1 MDSLREEERGT
12 DSGREDRG
20 LTLASGAAVA
30 GVVALAVL
38 VAFALFGGGSSYT
51 VKAGFAN
58 AGQLVRGNQV
68 QVGGSA
74 IGTVS
79 DIELGSSGEAVVTMK
94 IEDEFQPLHEGTR
107 ATIRATSLSGIANR
121 YVAIDPGPN
130 DAEEIEDGG
139 RIAADD
145 ASAPVD
151 LDQLFNTLDPQTRE
165 GLRKFVRGQGTYYA
179 NRGEDARRSLEYLSP
194 ALSST
199 SRLTREI
206 ALDKQ
211 IFSRFLTDTAS
222 LVSAVA
228 ERRTDLAQLVGNT
241 SVAATA
247 IADES
252 ASLSRALQL
261 LPGTLRKA
269 NTTFVNLRSTL
280 DDLDVLVAESKPATR
295 ELAPFLRRLQP
306 LVREARP
313 TIRDL
318 RLLISRAGPAND
330 LIELTSR
337 APRLANLASR
347 TFPRAIRTLDRSQ
360 ENVEYAR
367 LYTPDLTG
375 WITKFAEAAANYDAN
390 GHFARVQPIFLPFS
404 YNAAEN
410 ELEPKPDSERLSG
423 LELGQF
429 RRCPGGSVQPSPDGS
444 APVAA
449 EDCDPSTTPPGP

>member
-1 MDSLREEERGT
+1 M
-12 DSGREDRG
+12 
-20 LTLASGAAVA
+20 VA
-30 GVVALAVL
+30 GVVALVVL

-51 VKAGFAN
+51 VTADFEN

-68 QVGGSA
+68 QVGSSA
-74 IGTVS
+74 VGTVS
-79 DIELGSSGEAVVTMK
+79 DIELGSSGEAVVTMQ
-94 IEDEFQPLHEGTR
+94 IEDDFGPLHEGTR

-121 YVAIDPGPN
+121 YVALEPGPN
-130 DAEEIEDGG
+130 DAEEIDDGG
-139 RIAADD
+139 RIAADNT
-145 ASAPVD
+145 AAPVD
-151 LDQLFNTLDPQTRE
+151 LDQLFNTLDPRTRD
-165 GLRKFVRGQGTYYA
+165 GLSKFIRGQGTYYSG
-179 NRGEDARRSLEYLSP
+179 RGEDARRSLEYLSP

-206 ALDKQ
+206 ARDKLV
-211 IFSRFLTDTAS
+211 FSRFLTDTAS
-222 LVSAVA
+222 LVGAVA
-228 ERRTDLAQLVGNT
+228 ERRNDLAQLVGNT
-241 SVAATA
+241 SATATA

-295 ELAPFLRRLQP
+295 ELAPFLRRLEP

-318 RLLISRAGPAND
+318 RLLISRSGPTND
-330 LIELTSR
+330 LIELTSQ
-337 APRLANLASR
+337 APRLADLAES

-390 GHFARVQPIFLPFS
+390 GHFARVQPVFLQFG
-404 YNAAEN
+404 YNAATN
-410 ELEPKPDSERLSG
+410 QLEPKPDSERLTG
-423 LELGQF
+423 LEFGQF
-429 RRCPGGSVQPSPDGS
+429 RRCPGGSVQPPPDGS

>member
-1 MDSLREEERGT
+1 V
-12 DSGREDRG
+12 
-20 LTLASGAAVA
+20 VA
-30 GVVALAVL
+30 GVVALVVL

-51 VKAGFAN
+51 VTAGFEN

-74 IGTVS
+74 VGTVS
-79 DIELGSSGEAVVTMK
+79 EIELGDSGEAVVTMQ
-94 IEDEFQPLHEGTR
+94 IEDEFRPLHQGTR
-107 ATIRATSLSGIANR
+107 ATIRVTSLSGIANR
-121 YVAIDPGPN
+121 YVALQPGPN
-130 DAEEIEDGG
+130 DGEEIDDGG

-145 ASAPVD
+145 TSAPVD
-151 LDQLFNTLDPQTRE
+151 LDQLFNTLDPETRD
-165 GLRKFVRGQGTYYA
+165 GLSKFIRGQGTYYSG
-179 NRGEDARRSLEYLSP
+179 RGEDAGRSLEYLSP

-222 LVSAVA
+222 LVGAVA
-228 ERRTDLAQLVGNT
+228 ERRNDLAQLVGNT
-241 SVAATA
+241 SVTATA

-269 NTTFVNLRSTL
+269 NTTFVNLRATL

-295 ELAPFLRRLQP
+295 ELAPFLRRLEP

-318 RLLISRAGPAND
+318 RLLISRAGPRND
-330 LIELTSR
+330 LIELTSQ
-337 APRLANLASR
+337 APRLADLSER

-390 GHFARVQPIFLPFS
+390 GHFARVQPVFLPFS

-410 ELEPKPDSERLSG
+410 ELEPKPDSERLTG
-423 LELGQF
+423 LEFGQA
-429 RRCPGGSVQPSPDGS
+429 RRCPGSSVQPPPDGS

>member
-1 MDSLREEERGT
+1 V
-12 DSGREDRG
+12 
-20 LTLASGAAVA
+20 VA
-30 GVVALAVL
+30 GVVALVVL

-51 VKAGFAN
+51 VTAGFEN

-74 IGTVS
+74 VGTVS
-79 DIELGSSGEAVVTMK
+79 EIELGDSGEAVVTMK
-94 IEDEFQPLHEGTR
+94 IEDEFRPLHQGTR
-107 ATIRATSLSGIANR
+107 ATIRVTSLSGIANR
-121 YVAIDPGPN
+121 YVALQPGPN
-130 DAEEIEDGG
+130 DGEEIDDGG

-145 ASAPVD
+145 TSAPVD
-151 LDQLFNTLDPQTRE
+151 LDQLFNTLDPETRD
-165 GLRKFVRGQGTYYA
+165 GLSKFIRGQGTYYSG
-179 NRGEDARRSLEYLSP
+179 RGEDAGRSLEYLSP

-222 LVSAVA
+222 LVGAVA
-228 ERRTDLAQLVGNT
+228 ERRNDLAQLVGNT
-241 SVAATA
+241 SVTATA

-269 NTTFVNLRSTL
+269 NTTFVNLRATL

-295 ELAPFLRRLQP
+295 ELAPFLRRLEP

-318 RLLISRAGPAND
+318 RLLISRAGPRND
-330 LIELTSR
+330 LIELTSQ
-337 APRLANLASR
+337 APRLADLSER

-390 GHFARVQPIFLPFS
+390 GHFARVQPVFLPFS

-410 ELEPKPDSERLSG
+410 ELEPKPDSERLTG
-423 LELGQF
+423 LEFGQF
-429 RRCPGGSVQPSPDGS
+429 RRCPGGSVQPPPDGS
-444 APVAA
+444 APAAA